1 MAAVS
6 GETTVADSWEN
17 VTTAPRE
24 SSGDPPIVNWA
35 ITSFANVFIK
45 TKLLVPTDPL
55 PSINTATSA
64 MALQDAGAGAI
75 GGTYSD
81 GLAVGSFV
89 GRDVGIG
96 VGRDVGLV
104 VG

>member
-6 GETTVADSWEN
+6 GETAVADSWEN

-64 MALQDAGAGAI
+64 AALHA
-75 GGTYSD
+75 T
-81 GLAVGSFV
+81 
-89 GRDVGIG
+89 
-96 VGRDVGLV
+96 V
-104 VG
+104 VGDDVVGVWVGDDVVGETVGG